1 MDVRVGPS
9 RRLSTEEIMLSN
21 CGAGEDSG
29 ESLGLQGDPMS
40 QFSRK
45 STLSIHWQ
53 TLESPLDCKEVPGLP
68 GAPQDEAGLRRK
80 FETSHV

>member
-53 TLESPLDCKEVPGLP
+53 TLESPLDGKEIKPINVKGNQL
-68 GAPQDEAGLRRK
+68 
-80 FETSHV
+80 